1 MFNLISD
8 IVNHNF
14 FAVVHQVAYGC
25 NLKWSLMSLIFQ
37 VILRLISKPASA
49 DIETTFGL
57 KNYYFRVSSQPNEDI
72 YVTIELGVFKSFGH
86 KGLCGGE
93 NREL

>member
-49 DIETTFGL
+49 DIELTFGL
-57 KNYYFRVSSQPNEDI
+57 KNYCLEYLPNLMRTWVINYRVRGILHDLWN
-72 YVTIELGVFKSFGH
+72 
-86 KGLCGGE
+86 
-93 NREL
+93 